1 MKITAPALK
10 LDMTLSDVVLR
21 EGRPVIVC
29 RMGVYDAT
37 TELSKEDVGVFL
49 KCLLRPKVFLAFAK
63 IALGRTKKKPGP
75 QTAKD

>member
-1 MKITAPALK
+1 MKIIAPALK
-10 LDMTLSDVVLR
+10 LDMVLSDVVLR

-49 KCLLRPKVFLAFAK
+49 KCMLRPSVFLAFAK
-63 IALGRTKKKPGP
+63 ITLSRSKPKTAGP
-75 QTAKD
+75 

>member
-10 LDMTLSDVVLR
+10 LDMTLADVVLR

-37 TELSKEDVGVFL
+37 TELSKEDVGAFL
-49 KCLLRPKVFLAFAK
+49 KCLLRPRVLLAFAK
-63 IALGRTKKKPGP
+63 LALSRADARPRPHVAGH
-75 QTAKD
+75 